1 MPEAGIA
8 VGGVLA
14 NAMTESESEDP
25 DAALMPRIAEGD
37 ASAYRLLVDRHA
49 DRLLAFAE
57 RLVGDRATAEDVVQD
72 SYLSVWR
79 TAARWTPRAKVRTW
93 LYRIVRNAALDR
105 LRRRKPTVDPEAV
118 TLIDPNA
125 KSDRAV
131 IDGDIAKAVGTALD
145 ALPERQ
151 RAAIVMVHYEGLSGT
166 DASAALEISVE
177 ALESLLARG
186 RRALR
191 AALTAQR
198 DDLIGGET

>member
-1 MPEAGIA
+1 MPEGSIA

-79 TAARWTPRAKVRTW
+79 TAARWKPRAKVRTW
-93 LYRIVRNAALDR
+93 LYRIARNAALDR

-118 TLIDPNA
+118 TLVDPNA
-125 KSDRAV
+125 QSDRSV
-131 IDGDIAKAVGTALD
+131 VDGDIAKAVGTALN

-151 RAAIVMVHYEGLSGT
+151 RAAIVMVHYEGLSGA

-191 AALTAQR
+191 AALSGQR

>member
-1 MPEAGIA
+1 
-8 VGGVLA
+8 
-14 NAMTESESEDP
+14 MTSSEPEDP

-72 SYLSVWR
+72 SYLSLWR
-79 TAARWTPRAKVRTW
+79 TAARWSPQAKVRTW
-93 LYRIVRNAALDR
+93 LYRIARNAAIDR
-105 LRRRKPTVDPEAV
+105 VRRRKPTVDPETV
-118 TLIDPNA
+118 TLIDPGA
-125 KSDRAV
+125 RPDRAV
-131 IDGDIAKAVGTALD
+131 IDGDIGRAVSAALD

-151 RAAIVMVHYEGLSGT
+151 RAAIVMVHYDGLSGA
-166 DASAALEISVE
+166 DASAAMEVSVE

-191 AALTAQR
+191 AALSGQR
-198 DDLIGGET
+198 DDLIGGER

>member
-1 MPEAGIA
+1 MPEGTIA

-14 NAMTESESEDP
+14 GAMKSREPEDP

-37 ASAYRLLVDRHA
+37 ASAYRLLVDRHT

-79 TAARWTPRAKVRTW
+79 TAGRWTPRAKVRTW
-93 LYRIVRNAALDR
+93 LYRIARNAALDR
-105 LRRRKPTVDPEAV
+105 LRRRKPTVDPDAV
-118 TLIDPNA
+118 TLIDPGA
-125 KSDRAV
+125 LPDRMVAS
-131 IDGDIAKAVGTALD
+131 GDIAQAVRSALD
-145 ALPERQ
+145 SLPERQ
-151 RAAIVMVHYEGLSGT
+151 RAAIVMVHYEGLSGA
-166 DASAALEISVE
+166 DASAALEVSVD

-191 AALTAQR
+191 AALSGQR
-198 DDLIGGET
+198 YDLIGGET